1 MDGSNFSPSPD
12 LFSLFFFLDSI
23 ADGAVA
29 ALALG
34 ARVHRGW
41 SNNDALAL
49 LGMTID
55 ADTNELDAMTDSD
68 AWAWHRRPLAPR
80 ARAAAARQ
88 VVVLA
93 RAYQKV
99 IPAAAE
105 AEALARAASK
115 DRADDAKSDASA

>member
-1 MDGSNFSPSPD
+1 LVDSFNFHSHGT
-12 LFSLFFFLDSI
+12 FLDVFLICLS
-23 ADGAVA
+23 ACLCPCTVA

-34 ARVHRGW
+34 ARIRDGW

-55 ADTNELDAMTDSD
+55 ADTNELDAMIGTD

-88 VVVLA
+88 VTVLR
-93 RAYQKV
+93 RAFEKV
-99 IPAAAE
+99 TTGQGAPVAQDE
-105 AEALARAASK
+105 RPPEK
-115 DRADDAKSDASA
+115 ASAC